1 LLTCDKHGDG
11 MKLAATVILYN
22 PEISVIDNINTYS
35 DHVDSLIIIDNS
47 DCLNSEFVSKLK
59 KIGKKII
66 YQSFGDNL
74 GIAKALNTAAK
85 LAIEKGFSHLLT
97 MDQDSSFDKKNISVL
112 KKTALKNNS
121 KNFSVISPVF
131 TLNNE
136 SFDISMPHADILTEV
151 KSVITSGSILNLEAF
166 RASGGF
172 CEKLFIDQVDHEF
185 CLRASKSGYKTYFLS
200 NCFMNHKLGESETV
214 KFLFFKTR
222 VTNHNYIRRY
232 YMTRNN
238 LYIAVNYWRE
248 IPETIR
254 KMTADNFK
262 MMLFEKERL
271 KKIRSIML
279 GVFDFLRGHYG
290 KYNH

>member
-1 LLTCDKHGDG
+1 
-11 MKLAATVILYN
+11 MKLAATVVLYN
-22 PEISVIDNINTYS
+22 PDISVFNKIRTYIDEI
-35 DHVDSLIIIDNS
+35 DLLIIVDNS
-47 DCLNSEFVSKLK
+47 EIPNTQLLSKMN
-59 KIGKKII
+59 KISKNIHYI
-66 YQSFGDNL
+66 SFGENL

-85 LAIEKGFSHLLT
+85 LAIDKGYSHLLT
-97 MDQDSSFDKKNISVL
+97 MDQDSSFDRRNISL
-112 KKTALKNNS
+112 LIKNACNKTINEYA
-121 KNFSVISPVF
+121 VIGPVF
-131 TLNNE
+131 SLKSEDKRRVTAGKPVLN
-136 SFDISMPHADILTEV
+136 EV

-185 CLRASKSGYKTYFLS
+185 CLRASKSGYKTYLLS